1 LNFEI
6 DRNVPRKPHLVGG
19 VKGHNMNEI
28 SFARILLATACP
40 GSPALW
46 AGELQIWDL
55 FCISRLGFRISARW
69 NRAQGGESM
78 QVILLENVPSLG
90 KAGDLVKVS
99 DGYGRNYLIPKK
111 KALLATEKSLKVIE
125 HQKRQVQQRL
135 EKGKKD
141 AEKLGQQIEKLS
153 CTFAKTVGES
163 GKLFGSVTSM
173 DIENY
178 LKENGIEVDRKKI
191 SLEEP
196 IKNLGM
202 FTVPIKLSAEVTA
215 QLKVW
220 VVQE

>member
-1 LNFEI
+1 
-6 DRNVPRKPHLVGG
+6 
-19 VKGHNMNEI
+19 
-28 SFARILLATACP
+28 
-40 GSPALW
+40 
-46 AGELQIWDL
+46 
-55 FCISRLGFRISARW
+55 
-69 NRAQGGESM
+69 M
-78 QVILLENVPSLG
+78 QVILLENIPSLG
-90 KAGDLVKVS
+90 KAGDQVKVS

-111 KALLATEKSLKVIE
+111 KAILATEKSLKVIE
-125 HQKRQVQQRL
+125 HQKRQVQQRI
-135 EKGKKD
+135 EKAKRD
-141 AEKLGQQIEKLS
+141 AEKMAQQITTLS
-153 CTFAKTVGES
+153 CTFAKTIGES

-202 FTVPIKLSAEVTA
+202 FAVPIKLHPEVTA

>member
-1 LNFEI
+1 
-6 DRNVPRKPHLVGG
+6 
-19 VKGHNMNEI
+19 
-28 SFARILLATACP
+28 
-40 GSPALW
+40 
-46 AGELQIWDL
+46 
-55 FCISRLGFRISARW
+55 
-69 NRAQGGESM
+69 M

-99 DGYGRNYLIPKK
+99 DGYGRNYLIPQK

-135 EKGKKD
+135 EKGRKD
-141 AEKLGQQIEKLS
+141 AEKLGQQIENLS

-178 LKENGIEVDRKKI
+178 LKDNGIEVDRKKI

-196 IKNLGM
+196 IKSLGM
-202 FTVPIKLSAEVTA
+202 FTVPIKLSTEVTSH
-215 QLKVW
+215 LKVW

>member
-1 LNFEI
+1 
-6 DRNVPRKPHLVGG
+6 
-19 VKGHNMNEI
+19 
-28 SFARILLATACP
+28 
-40 GSPALW
+40 
-46 AGELQIWDL
+46 
-55 FCISRLGFRISARW
+55 
-69 NRAQGGESM
+69 M

-99 DGYGRNYLIPKK
+99 DGYGRNYLIPQK
-111 KALLATEKSLKVIE
+111 KAILATEKSLKVIE
-125 HQKRQVQQRL
+125 HQKRQVQQRM
-135 EKGKKD
+135 EKTKKD
-141 AEKLGQQIEKLS
+141 IEKMGQRIETLS
-153 CTFAKTVGES
+153 CTFVKTVGES

-202 FTVPIKLSAEVTA
+202 FTVPIKLHSEVTA
-215 QLKVW
+215 NLRVW